1 MRPVLRFRYTPT
13 SAQLTASFRYWI
25 DYIVPGTG
33 KAKREPVAGADD
45 PKAYWIEEA
54 RAAEGKRKAQKV
66 EAPRVLQRAPEEKM
80 TFKGLAKWYLG
91 QEKVKA
97 LRYFPTLTINLTSFN
112 QELGD
117 IIVGQIKSVDLENY
131 QAKRKREGTR
141 TLMWIGRVRPHAP

>member
-1 MRPVLRFRYTPT
+1 
-13 SAQLTASFRYWI
+13 LTASFRYWI

-141 TLMWIGRVRPHAP
+141 TLMWIGRLRPHAP